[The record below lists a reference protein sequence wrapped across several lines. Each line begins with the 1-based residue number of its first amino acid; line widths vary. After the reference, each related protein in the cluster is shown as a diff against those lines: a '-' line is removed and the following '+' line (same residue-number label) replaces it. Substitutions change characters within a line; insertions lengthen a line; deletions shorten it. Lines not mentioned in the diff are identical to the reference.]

1 LTPDYFVLQSGVS
14 LQHKVKGL
22 VVMAANEA
30 LDPRTAMD
38 LVDST
43 TRDASRA
50 LSVDEGPLFLAW
62 GVAWVLGYG
71 AAFLSIRHQHPYTG
85 PDAWAYV
92 VLAVSLGLAATF
104 TGIVTGRAS
113 SGVDGPSAQSGLMY
127 GLSWPIGFVA
137 LFSFV
142 GALGHAGASDRIV
155 GLVASAGPALVVG
168 VIYVVGAA
176 IWRSTAMFALG
187 AWLCLVVAVGAYAGV
202 VNFSAIMA
210 IAGGGGF
217 LVTGATLLLRGR
229 R

>member
-1 LTPDYFVLQSGVS
+1 
-14 LQHKVKGL
+14 
-22 VVMAANEA
+22 MAANET
-30 LDPRTAMD
+30 LDPRTALD

-62 GVAWVLGYG
+62 GAAWVLGYG
-71 AAFLSIRHQHPYTG
+71 AAYLSIRNQHPYSG
-85 PDAWAYV
+85 PAPWAYV
-92 VLAVSLGLAATF
+92 ILGVSLALAATF
-104 TGIVTGRAS
+104 TGIVTTRAS
-113 SGVDGPSAQSGLMY
+113 RGVDGPSAQSGMFY

-137 LFSFV
+137 LFSLV
-142 GALGHAGASDRIV
+142 GALGHADAPDRVV
-155 GLVASAGPALVVG
+155 GLVASAGPALLVG

-202 VNFSAIMA
+202 VDFAAIMA
-210 IAGGGGF
+210 VAGGGGF
-217 LVTGATLLLRGR
+217 LVAGGILLLRGR